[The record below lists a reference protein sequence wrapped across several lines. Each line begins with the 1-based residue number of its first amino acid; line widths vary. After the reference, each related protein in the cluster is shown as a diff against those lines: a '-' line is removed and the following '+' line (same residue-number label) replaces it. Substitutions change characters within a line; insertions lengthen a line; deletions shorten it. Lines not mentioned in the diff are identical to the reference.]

1 MRTRSWL
8 PALVAPLSI
17 ALWTPDAQAIPAFA
31 RQLGVDCNTCHY
43 QRFPVLNAF
52 GRAFKESGFTMIGA
66 EDKLES
72 PTGMLSLPANL
83 NAAIELYSTYVK
95 TNGPTG
101 TAANETNTS
110 KTTNSGDWQ
119 IPASSSVFFG
129 GRVGE
134 HIGFE
139 AELNIYPTPA
149 GLLNVKLPFVYD
161 VGPVKTGGVL
171 FGTSVYGPSFG
182 LEVMNTGA
190 NAVHLF
196 NQQNLPL
203 LSAQQYLN
211 TGTPARGL
219 DLIASNEY
227 FFAVAGKWGADDN
240 NAPPTNTGN
249 LNSSYLRVAGF
260 PRLIPNIDW
269 GIGAQLWAGRS
280 NSTGNVPGTVMNSPS
295 AFILNPVATPGT
307 PQPQPGQFD
316 TKAWAVDTQF
326 MGKLYDDLP
335 FIVIASYALAPS
347 SGAPSGV
354 PEGFQGNLYN
364 PGTASRKSF
373 NIGMEQTII
382 PNLVTAQIAA
392 RWAHSGF
399 ALGSTDNATDNAWML
414 AATYSFA
421 LNVRAELSYSKYSG
435 DLYNGLSQQIQGPG
449 YLGDSTW
456 NLTLVAAF

>member
-1 MRTRSWL
+1 MRARNWVL
-8 PALVAPLSI
+8 ALIAPFAM
-17 ALWTPDAQAIPAFA
+17 ALWAPAAQAIPAFA
-31 RQLGVDCNTCHY
+31 RQLGVGCDTCHY

-52 GRAFKESGFTMIGA
+52 GRAFKESGFTMIGK
-66 EDKLES
+66 EEQLES
-72 PTGMLSLPANL
+72 PTGMLSLPVNL
-83 NAAIELYSTYVK
+83 NAAIELYSTYIK

-101 TAANETNTS
+101 AAANETNTT

-119 IPASSSVFFG
+119 IPSSSSVFFG
-129 GRVGE
+129 GRVSE

-139 AELNIYPTPA
+139 AELAIYPTPA

-161 VGPVKTGGVL
+161 VGPVKAGVVA

-219 DLIASNEY
+219 DLIASNEN
-227 FFAVAGKWGADDN
+227 FFAVVGRWGADDD
-240 NAPPTNTGN
+240 NAAPTNTGN
-249 LNSSYLRVAGF
+249 LNSSYLRIAGF
-260 PRLIPNIDW
+260 PHLIPNMDF
-269 GIGAQLWAGRS
+269 GVGAQLWTGRS

-295 AFILNPVATPGT
+295 AFILNPVATSAAQ
-307 PQPQPGQFD
+307 QPQAGQFD
-316 TKAWAVDTQF
+316 TKAWAVDTQL
-326 MGKLYDDLP
+326 MGNFYDLP
-335 FIVIASYALAPS
+335 FIVIASYANAPS

-354 PEGFQGNLYN
+354 LEGFQGNLYN
-364 PGTASRKSF
+364 PGTASRYSF
-373 NIGMEQTII
+373 NIGAEQTII
-382 PNLVTAQIAA
+382 PNLVTVQIAG

-399 ALGSTDNATDNAWML
+399 ALGTASNATDNAWML

-421 LNVRAELSYSKYSG
+421 LNVRGELSYSKYSG
-435 DLYNGLSQQIQGPG
+435 DLYNSLSQQIQGPG
-449 YLGDSTW
+449 YLGNSTL
-456 NLTLVAAF
+456 NFTLVAAF

>member
-1 MRTRSWL
+1 MRVRAWL
-8 PALVAPLSI
+8 STLIAPLAI
-17 ALWTPDAQAIPAFA
+17 ALWTSPAQAIPAFA

-72 PTGMLSLPANL
+72 PTGLLSLPANL
-83 NAAIELYSTYVK
+83 NAAIELYTTYIK

-101 TAANETNTS
+101 TAANETNTT
-110 KTTNSGDWQ
+110 KTTNSGDWE

-161 VGPVKTGGVL
+161 VGPVKAGAVL

-219 DLIASNEY
+219 DLIASNEN
-227 FFAVAGKWGADDN
+227 FFAVAGVWGADDN

-249 LNSSYLRVAGF
+249 LNSSYFRIAGF
-260 PRLIPNIDW
+260 PRLIPNTDL
-269 GIGAQLWAGRS
+269 GIGAQLWSGRS
-280 NSTGNVPGTVMNSPS
+280 NSTGNVPGTVMNSPA
-295 AFILNPVATPGT
+295 AFILNPVATSPT
-307 PQPQPGQFD
+307 QQPQAGQFD
-316 TKAWAVDTQF
+316 TKAWAVDAQL
-326 MGKLYDDLP
+326 MGNLYDLP
-335 FIVIASYALAPS
+335 FIVIASYANAPS
-347 SGAPSGV
+347 SGLPSGV

-364 PGTASRKSF
+364 PGTASRYAF

-382 PNLVTAQIAA
+382 PYRVTGQLAA

-399 ALGSTDNATDNAWML
+399 ALGNTSNATDNAWML
-414 AATYSFA
+414 AATYAFT
-421 LNVRAELSYSKYSG
+421 LNVRAELSYSKYYG
-435 DLYNGLSQQIQGPG
+435 DLYNGLSQQIQGPA
-449 YLGDSTW
+449 YLGNSMW